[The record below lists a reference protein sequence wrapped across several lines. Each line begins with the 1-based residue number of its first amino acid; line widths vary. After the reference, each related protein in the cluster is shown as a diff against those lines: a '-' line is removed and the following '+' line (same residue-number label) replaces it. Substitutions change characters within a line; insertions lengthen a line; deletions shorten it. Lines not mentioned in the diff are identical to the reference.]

1 MTPIKCHNGHQ
12 FLPLPG
18 HPERDG
24 KPRCPGCMANLLDAA
39 SGYEPERWSIPHP
52 SVKLGPDAG
61 SEFVWKSFDDD
72 GNEVD
77 VWTAR
82 RAAPAA
88 DVCHDPTVCVMA
100 HCRITRSCH
109 RLSPAP
115 EPVECR
121 ISRGICVRVDCPN
134 HDEVEGVDA
143 GPSPFAGRD
152 LGGRDRV

>member
-39 SGYEPERWSIPHP
+39 SGYEPERWEIRNDAPPPP
-52 SVKLGPDAG
+52 SPV
-61 SEFVWKSFDDD
+61 
-72 GNEVD
+72 
-77 VWTAR
+77 
-82 RAAPAA
+82 

-109 RLSPAP
+109 RLSSAP

-121 ISRGICVRVDCPN
+121 ISRGICVRLNCPN
-134 HDEVEGVDA
+134 HDEIDVRDA
-143 GPSPFAGRD
+143 GPTPYAGRD
-152 LGGRDRV
+152 LGGRDRT